1 MNRLV
6 TPIPYRSG
14 AHTAHRM
21 VPPILFPDPE
31 QLHPCF
37 AYFSQTWKRPFSM
50 CRFSKLCGLP
60 DNTNLGN
67 LLHIL
72 LKLPPQ
78 LGSSSARDLG
88 QLLLELVQLSL
99 QIAQSLVEF
108 VLTVPALCWFWQGL
122 GFLWWTWHAV
132 SDSLNTSHKL

>member
-1 MNRLV
+1 
-6 TPIPYRSG
+6 
-14 AHTAHRM
+14 
-21 VPPILFPDPE
+21 
-31 QLHPCF
+31 
-37 AYFSQTWKRPFSM
+37 M
-50 CRFSKLCGLP
+50 CRLPKLCGRP
-60 DNTNLGN
+60 DNTNLWN

-108 VLTVPALCWFWQGL
+108 VLTVPALRWLWQGL
-122 GFLWWTWHAV
+122 GFLQRTWHAV
-132 SDSLNTSHKL
+132 RESSNTSHKL